1 MKLICVLHVYLT
13 VIIRMDDFIIG
24 MGNCGLYNH
33 SIDPNVE
40 FEIDRINEIMRHYS
54 IRDIDAGEEL
64 TLNYGEE
71 NAKNFME
78 ENSDKE

>member
-1 MKLICVLHVYLT
+1 
-13 VIIRMDDFIIG
+13 MDDFIIG